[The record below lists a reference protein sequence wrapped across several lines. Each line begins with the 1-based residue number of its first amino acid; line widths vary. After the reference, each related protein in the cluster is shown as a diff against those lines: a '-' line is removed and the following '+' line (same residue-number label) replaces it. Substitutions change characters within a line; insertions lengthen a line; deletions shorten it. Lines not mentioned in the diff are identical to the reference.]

1 MQDPAFV
8 QFPDFLG
15 YVKRTETVEAGP
27 SGTSR
32 ESCCWHRS
40 LWLDQATKSSDVG
53 KEMEGMK
60 ASVLMQYRSS
70 PWRLSLSV

>member
-15 YVKRTETVEAGP
+15 YVKRTETVEADP

-32 ESCCWHRS
+32 ELCYWHRALS
-40 LWLDQATKSSDVG
+40 LHQATKSSDVG

-60 ASVLMQYRSS
+60 ATA
-70 PWRLSLSV
+70 